1 MTTRLPS
8 IWPSTLA
15 FSPRIKVCSEI
26 ILPFTLPSMR
36 NVPVICSVPSSVTP
50 WSINPVHSSLLP
62 PFELPGHF
70 HAILGILVSHC
81 SESVEQVKE
90 PCAKNPPHVSNPRL
104 IERTVELAQAS
115 TGQFSC
121 PFTSSGDRRALPI
134 GYRRKIQVRADRGE
148 PWYARAGKSWCRGGA
163 AALRAPREYWD
174 RDASHL
180 FPCCRVHGATRG
192 VRSGEPSIRR
202 GMRVA
207 RSACAAGD
215 REL

>member
-1 MTTRLPS
+1 
-8 IWPSTLA
+8 
-15 FSPRIKVCSEI
+15 
-26 ILPFTLPSMR
+26 MR

-180 FPCCRVHGATRG
+180 FPCCRVHGAA
-192 VRSGEPSIRR
+192 RR
-202 GMRVA
+202 EAFDLANRQSAAGCALRVA
-207 RSACAAGD
+207 HAQLGIENCKQGAAVAGAKLPFFD
-215 REL
+215 PVLDGWLKLQ